1 MYTRSYGVTEEKMS
15 LPSGYDGTAFE
26 KEIREKAEESS
37 LPDNEPIQDDR
48 AEEVGLFAGLPFLK
62 KIRGIE
68 RLRLPFDLGGE
79 DIVLLGVA
87 LLLFFSKDGDRECAL
102 MIALLL
108 LIR

>member
-1 MYTRSYGVTEEKMS
+1 MYTRSYGAAEEKMN
-15 LPSGYDGTAFE
+15 LPTGYDGTAFE
-26 KEIREKAEESS
+26 KEISERAEELSAPVEES
-37 LPDNEPIQDDR
+37 LPDEQ
-48 AEEVGLFAGLPFLK
+48 AEAVGLFSGSPFLK
-62 KIRGIE
+62 KIQGIE
-68 RLRLPFDLGGE
+68 RLRRPFELGGE